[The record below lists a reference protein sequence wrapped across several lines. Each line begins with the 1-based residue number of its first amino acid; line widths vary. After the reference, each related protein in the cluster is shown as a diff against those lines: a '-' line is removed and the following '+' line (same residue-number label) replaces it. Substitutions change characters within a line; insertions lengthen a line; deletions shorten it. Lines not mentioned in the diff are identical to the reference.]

1 MNLKNW
7 AKLFLKTLLV
17 GAIVSI
23 ITGFLLP
30 YSRESISFNDMKDVL
45 FYLLILFGFGAMASV
60 YSQLGFFA
68 YMILNYTA
76 IGVFKRKTWQYIQFV
91 LAILALLEVMFFRS
105 FVGRENSSQMADLIL
120 GIVILVV
127 AVGVAYLK
135 VRATNPSA
143 WVPTLFFMTA
153 VTIVEMVG
161 GLKINDNNAT
171 IFILVPLLA
180 CNAYQI
186 LILHKILKPK
196 KS

>member
-7 AKLFLKTLLV
+7 SKLFLKTLLV

-30 YSRESISFNDMKDVL
+30 YSRDSISFKDMKDVL
-45 FYLLILFGFGAMASV
+45 FYLLILFGFGAMTSV

-91 LAILALLEVMFFRS
+91 LAVLALLEVMFFRS
-105 FVGRENSSQMADLIL
+105 FVGKENSSQTADLLL
-120 GIVILVV
+120 GIAILIV
-127 AVGVAYLK
+127 AVLVAYLK

-143 WVPTLFFMTA
+143 WVPTIFFMTA
-153 VTIVEMVG
+153 ITIVEMVG

-171 IFILVPLLA
+171 IFIVVPLLA

-186 LILHKILKPK
+186 LVLHKILKPK

>member
-7 AKLFLKTLLV
+7 SKLFLKTLLV
-17 GAIVSI
+17 GAVVSI

-30 YSRESISFNDMKDVL
+30 FSRESISFKDVSDVL
-45 FYLLILFGFGAMASV
+45 FYVLILFGFGALTSV

-76 IGVFKRKTWQYIQFV
+76 IGVFPKKAWQYIQLV
-91 LAILALLEVMFFRS
+91 LAILALLEVVFFRS
-105 FVGRENSSQMADLIL
+105 FVGRENSQMADLLL
-120 GIVILVV
+120 GLAILVV
-127 AVGVAYLK
+127 AVAVAYFK
-135 VRATNPSA
+135 ARATNATA
-143 WVPTLFFMTA
+143 WVPTLFFMIA

-161 GLKINDNNAT
+161 GLKINENNAT
-171 IFILVPLLA
+171 IFIVVPLLA

-186 LILHKILKPK
+186 LILHKVLKPK

>member
-30 YSRESISFNDMKDVL
+30 YSRESISFNDTKDIL

-120 GIVILVV
+120 GVVILVV

>member
-7 AKLFLKTLLV
+7 SKLFIQTLLV

-30 YSRESISFNDMKDVL
+30 YSRESISFKDTSDIL
-45 FYLLILFGFGAMASV
+45 FYLLILFGFGAMTSV

-76 IGVFKRKTWQYIQFV
+76 IGVFPRKAWQYIQFV

-105 FVGRENSSQMADLIL
+105 FVGRENSSQMADMLL
-120 GIVILVV
+120 GIAILIV
-127 AVGVAYLK
+127 AVAVAYFK

-143 WVPTLFFMTA
+143 WVPTIFFMTA
-153 VTIVEMVG
+153 ITIVEMVG

-171 IFILVPLLA
+171 IFIVIPLLA
-180 CNAYQI
+180 CNSYQI
-186 LILHKILKPK
+186 LILHKLLKRK

>member
-7 AKLFLKTLLV
+7 SKLFLKTLLV

-30 YSRESISFNDMKDVL
+30 YSRDSISFKDMKDVL
-45 FYLLILFGFGAMASV
+45 FYLLILFGFGAMTSV

-91 LAILALLEVMFFRS
+91 LAVLALLEVMFFRS
-105 FVGRENSSQMADLIL
+105 FVGKENSSQTADLLL
-120 GIVILVV
+120 GIAILII
-127 AVGVAYLK
+127 AVLVAYLK

-143 WVPTLFFMTA
+143 WVPTIFFMTA
-153 VTIVEMVG
+153 ITIVEMVG

-171 IFILVPLLA
+171 IFIVVPLLA

-186 LILHKILKPK
+186 LVLHKILKPK

>member
-7 AKLFLKTLLV
+7 SKLFLKTLLV

-60 YSQLGFFA
+60 YSQLGFFD

-120 GIVILVV
+120 GVVILVV

>member
-7 AKLFLKTLLV
+7 SKLFLKTLLV

-30 YSRESISFNDMKDVL
+30 FSRESISFKDAKDVL
-45 FYLLILFGFGAMASV
+45 FYLLILFFFGAMTSV

-76 IGVFKRKTWQYIQFV
+76 IGVFRRKTWQYIQFA
-91 LAILALLEVMFFRS
+91 LAVLALLEVMFFRS
-105 FVGRENSSQMADLIL
+105 FVGKENSQTADLLL
-120 GIVILVV
+120 GVVILFV
-127 AVGVAYLK
+127 AVATAYFK
-135 VRATNPSA
+135 VKATNPTA
-143 WVPTLFFMTA
+143 WVPTIFFMTA
-153 VTIVEMVG
+153 ITVVEMVG
-161 GLKINDNNAT
+161 ALQINDNNAT
-171 IFILVPLLA
+171 IFIVVPLLA

-186 LILHKILKPK
+186 LILHKLLKPK

>member
-7 AKLFLKTLLV
+7 SKLFIQTLLV

-30 YSRESISFNDMKDVL
+30 YSRESISFKDTSDIL
-45 FYLLILFGFGAMASV
+45 FYLLILFGFGAMTSV

-76 IGVFKRKTWQYIQFV
+76 IGVFPRKAWQYIQFV

-105 FVGRENSSQMADLIL
+105 FVGRENSSQMADLLL
-120 GIVILVV
+120 GIAILIV
-127 AVGVAYLK
+127 AVAVAYFK

-143 WVPTLFFMTA
+143 WVPTIFFMTA
-153 VTIVEMVG
+153 ITIVEMVG

-171 IFILVPLLA
+171 IFIVIPLLA

-186 LILHKILKPK
+186 LILHKLLKSK

>member
-7 AKLFLKTLLV
+7 SKLFFKTLLV

-23 ITGFLLP
+23 ITGFVLP
-30 YSRESISFNDMKDVL
+30 FSRESISFKDVSDVL
-45 FYLLILFGFGAMASV
+45 FYLLILFGFGAMTSV

-76 IGVFKRKTWQYIQFV
+76 TGVFSRKVWQYIQLV
-91 LAILALLEVMFFRS
+91 LAVLALLEVMFFRS
-105 FVGRENSSQMADLIL
+105 FVGREHSQIADILLGSGILI
-120 GIVILVV
+120 IAII
-127 AVGVAYLK
+127 VAYFK
-135 VRATNPSA
+135 AKATNATA
-143 WVPTLFFMTA
+143 WVPTIFFMTA

-161 GLKINDNNAT
+161 GLQINVNNAT
-171 IFILVPLLA
+171 VFIVVPLLA

-186 LILHKILKPK
+186 LILHKLLKPK

>member
-7 AKLFLKTLLV
+7 SKLFFKTLLV

-23 ITGFLLP
+23 ITGFVLP
-30 YSRESISFNDMKDVL
+30 FSRESISFKDVSDVL
-45 FYLLILFGFGAMASV
+45 FYLLILFGFGAMTSV

-76 IGVFKRKTWQYIQFV
+76 TGVFSRKVWQYIQLV
-91 LAILALLEVMFFRS
+91 LAVLALLEVMFFRS
-105 FVGRENSSQMADLIL
+105 FVGREHSQTADILLGSGILI
-120 GIVILVV
+120 IAII
-127 AVGVAYLK
+127 VAYFK
-135 VRATNPSA
+135 AKATNATA
-143 WVPTLFFMTA
+143 WVPTIFFMTA

-161 GLKINDNNAT
+161 GLQINVNNAT
-171 IFILVPLLA
+171 VFIVLPLLA

-186 LILHKILKPK
+186 LILHKLLKPK

>member
-7 AKLFLKTLLV
+7 SKLFIQTLLV

-30 YSRESISFNDMKDVL
+30 YSRESISFKDTSDIL
-45 FYLLILFGFGAMASV
+45 FYLLILFGFGAMTSV

-76 IGVFKRKTWQYIQFV
+76 IGVFPRKAWQYIQFV

-105 FVGRENSSQMADLIL
+105 FVGRENSSQMADLLL
-120 GIVILVV
+120 GIAILIV
-127 AVGVAYLK
+127 AVAVAYFK

-143 WVPTLFFMTA
+143 WVPTIFFMTA
-153 VTIVEMVG
+153 ITIVEMVG

-171 IFILVPLLA
+171 VFIVVPLLA

-186 LILHKILKPK
+186 LILHKLLKSK

>member
-1 MNLKNW
+1 
-7 AKLFLKTLLV
+7 
-17 GAIVSI
+17 
-23 ITGFLLP
+23 
-30 YSRESISFNDMKDVL
+30 MKDVL
-45 FYLLILFGFGAMASV
+45 FYLLILFGFGAMTSV

-91 LAILALLEVMFFRS
+91 LAVLALLEVMFFRS
-105 FVGRENSSQMADLIL
+105 FVGKENRSQTADLLL
-120 GIVILVV
+120 GISILIV
-127 AVGVAYLK
+127 AVLVAYLK

-143 WVPTLFFMTA
+143 WVPTIFFMTA
-153 VTIVEMVG
+153 ITIVEMVG

-171 IFILVPLLA
+171 IFIVVPLLA

-186 LILHKILKPK
+186 LVLHKILKPK

>member
-1 MNLKNW
+1 MKNW
-7 AKLFLKTLLV
+7 SKLFIQTLLV

-30 YSRESISFNDMKDVL
+30 YSRESISFKDTSDIL
-45 FYLLILFGFGAMASV
+45 FYLLILFGFGAMTSV

-76 IGVFKRKTWQYIQFV
+76 IGVFPRKAWQYIQFV

-105 FVGRENSSQMADLIL
+105 FVGRENSSQMADLLL
-120 GIVILVV
+120 GIAILIV
-127 AVGVAYLK
+127 AVAVAYFK

-143 WVPTLFFMTA
+143 WVPTIFFMTA
-153 VTIVEMVG
+153 ITIVEMVG

-171 IFILVPLLA
+171 VFIVVPLLA

-186 LILHKILKPK
+186 LILHKLLKSK

>member
-7 AKLFLKTLLV
+7 SKLFFKTLLV

-23 ITGFLLP
+23 ITGFVLP
-30 YSRESISFNDMKDVL
+30 FSRESISFKDVSDVL
-45 FYLLILFGFGAMASV
+45 FYLLILFGFGAMTSV

-76 IGVFKRKTWQYIQFV
+76 TGVFSRKVWQYIQLV
-91 LAILALLEVMFFRS
+91 LAVLALLEVMFFRS
-105 FVGRENSSQMADLIL
+105 FVGREHSQTADILLGSGILI
-120 GIVILVV
+120 IAII
-127 AVGVAYLK
+127 VAYFK
-135 VRATNPSA
+135 AKATNATA
-143 WVPTLFFMTA
+143 WVPTIFFMTA

-161 GLKINDNNAT
+161 GLQINVNNAT
-171 IFILVPLLA
+171 VFIVVPLLA

-186 LILHKILKPK
+186 LILHKLLKPK

>member
-7 AKLFLKTLLV
+7 SKLFLKTLLV

-30 YSRESISFNDMKDVL
+30 YSRETISFKDAKDVL
-45 FYLLILFGFGAMASV
+45 FYLLILFGFGAMTSV

-76 IGVFKRKTWQYIQFV
+76 IGVFKLKTWQYIQFV
-91 LAILALLEVMFFRS
+91 LAVLALLEVMFFRS
-105 FVGRENSSQMADLIL
+105 FVGREGNQAADLLL
-120 GIVILVV
+120 GIAILVV
-127 AVGVAYLK
+127 AVAVAFFK

-143 WVPTLFFMTA
+143 WVPTIFFMTA

-171 IFILVPLLA
+171 IFIVVPLLA

-186 LILHKILKPK
+186 LILHKVLKPK

>member
-7 AKLFLKTLLV
+7 SKLFFKTLLV

-23 ITGFLLP
+23 ITGFVLP
-30 YSRESISFNDMKDVL
+30 FSRESISFKDVSDVL
-45 FYLLILFGFGAMASV
+45 FYMLILFGFGAMTSV

-76 IGVFKRKTWQYIQFV
+76 TGVFSRKVWQYIQLV
-91 LAILALLEVMFFRS
+91 LAVLALLEVMFFRS
-105 FVGRENSSQMADLIL
+105 FVGREHSQTADILLGSGILI
-120 GIVILVV
+120 IAII
-127 AVGVAYLK
+127 VAYFK
-135 VRATNPSA
+135 AKATNATA
-143 WVPTLFFMTA
+143 WVPTIFFMTA

-161 GLKINDNNAT
+161 GLQINVNNAT
-171 IFILVPLLA
+171 VFIVVPLLA

-186 LILHKILKPK
+186 LILHKLLKPK

>member
-30 YSRESISFNDMKDVL
+30 YSRESISFNDTKDIL

-120 GIVILVV
+120 GVVILVV

-186 LILHKILKPK
+186 LILHKILNPK